1 MTLLWKGAVINSMPK
16 IFRKFHKG
24 LALVLAATMCVSLSS
39 VPAFAAETTETA
51 ISEDGRTTTITTEI
65 TWVSP
70 EGEEPVVEGAAI
82 TTETTVLDDEG
93 RVIQESGSETGHE
106 TTTTETVTGGATV
119 EDKEPVTETAEGET
133 LTTETSGGFE
143 TVDSSAASS
152 SEAVDP
158 IFKDGDNITIDLT
171 PGSTATGTAEVD
183 KAALA
188 GQLARPDAEDCEIT
202 DPDTGES
209 IGHKTVTVEDV
220 LDEDGAVVGF
230 TATTTEETSV
240 TTALPEG
247 VSGAETP
254 ETPQPREPF
263 TDADGVTTKVDVL
276 PIYDGDGNLT
286 GYQTTTTK
294 TSTTGAA
301 VSETVL
307 PDRPAEGETSDPE
320 TGETTTVKVAEL
332 RGENG
337 ALTGY
342 EVTTTTTDR
351 EGNVRTAVETL
362 RGTKDTSTLTEV
374 TDVTVTTVTFTET
387 TGGTVTTTTRTT
399 TTETKRIAANDR
411 TVTAEMGDVTAGEQ
425 DGVLETTGVK
435 ADVAEPDVGRTDQKT
450 DLHHRADKDGV
461 GFDPEGYDFQWLGKY
476 GLESAIRVDAVKV
489 DGDGTA
495 SPSDRWQA
503 HQFVLVDKDGN
514 EHYVYCADFAVSPQ
528 AGFRY
533 DMENVEDAGY
543 YDSEAAAHIRAIAR
557 NGYWGTSEG
566 AGSLDAVKRMLVDAY
581 NNGEI
586 DKDDYKGLATAWG
599 FDTYLTD
606 GMALA
611 ATQAALWTFGN
622 SGDLMI
628 DREDPFT
635 SYYQAVGGRNWRE
648 LDSREW
654 ALTKALYDYLV
665 SQTEAPTHKNTLI
678 NENNFATDASLTVGQ
693 RDEDSGKYEADLTF
707 TLAVMPDTE
716 SDDLLVHVV
725 VGGEIVETR
734 RLAGDDSRTQY
745 GVIPRSGDGSYTLS
759 GLKLAEG
766 VNIDLRLTGTQNIGE
781 GVYLFTS
788 EVSTEPVGYD
798 NGEPV
803 FSSQTFVGI
812 ESGRQSVDL
821 SVSLNF
827 TVNEA
832 SADIVADTA
841 STTERKVDT
850 TETSRTDTTATTGGW
865 TETAVTVT
873 TSQKNDR
880 EWEVTWEK
888 EYTYPDPEPDTPK
901 EPEQPDPP
909 EQPETPEAPET
920 SPVEPPVEDIPE
932 EDVPQTDIPVEDEPL
947 VVIPDEEVPV
957 TDVPVADV
965 PQTGDNSGLWYALLM
980 VSLAGLAVMGWLE
993 IRDRKKT
1000 TVD

>member
-1 MTLLWKGAVINSMPK
+1 MRKKICKPLSLL
-16 IFRKFHKG
+16 
-24 LALVLAATMCVSLSS
+24 LALAMSMSLFS
-39 VPAFAAETTETA
+39 VPAFAAEATETTV
-51 ISEDGRTTTITTEI
+51 SGDGRTTTITTEI
-65 TWVSP
+65 TWTSP
-70 EGEEPVVEGAAI
+70 EGEEPVAEGAAV
-82 TTETTVLDDEG
+82 TTETTVRDDEG
-93 RVIQESGSETGHE
+93 RVIQESSSETGHE
-106 TTTTETVTGGATV
+106 TTTAETVTGEAVT
-119 EDKEPVTETAEGET
+119 EEKEPVTETAEGET
-133 LTTETSGGFE
+133 TTRSTPGEFE
-143 TVDSSAASS
+143 TVDSSAAST
-152 SEAVDP
+152 SETVAPV
-158 IFKDGDNITIDLT
+158 FKDGDGSITVELT
-171 PGSTATGTAEVD
+171 PGSTATGTAAVD
-183 KAALA
+183 KEALA

-220 LDEDGAVVGF
+220 LDEAGAVVGF

-240 TTALPEG
+240 TTTLPDS
-247 VSGAETP
+247 VSSTEP
-254 ETPQPREPF
+254 PVMPQPQEPF

-276 PIYDGDGNLT
+276 PVYDDAGNLT

-294 TSTTGAA
+294 TQTTHAA

-307 PDRPAEGETSDPE
+307 PERPAEGETTNE
-320 TGETTTVKVAEL
+320 ATGETTTVKVTEL
-332 RGENG
+332 HDASG

-342 EVTTTTTDR
+342 EVTTTTTDS

-362 RGTKDTSTLTEV
+362 RGKKDTGTLTET
-374 TDVTVTTVTFTET
+374 TDVTVTTVTFTKV
-387 TGGTVTTTTRTT
+387 TGGAVTTTTRTT
-399 TTETKRIAANDR
+399 TTETKRIAASDR
-411 TVTAEMGDVTAGEQ
+411 TVTAGMGNVTAGEG
-425 DGVLETTGVK
+425 DGILETTGVK
-435 ADVAEPDVGRTDQKT
+435 ADVAEPDVGKTDQKT
-450 DLHHRADKDGV
+450 DLYHRADKEGV
-461 GFDPEGYDFQWLGKY
+461 EFDPDGYDFQWLGKY

-489 DGDGTA
+489 NEDGTT
-495 SPSDRWQA
+495 SSSDRWQA

-543 YDSEAAAHIRAIAR
+543 YDSEAAAHIRAIAQ

-566 AGSLDAVKRMLVDAY
+566 AGSLDAVKRILVDAY

-586 DKDDYKGLATAWG
+586 DRDNYGGLATAWG

-622 SGDLMI
+622 SGNMMI
-628 DREDPFT
+628 DRDDPFT

-654 ALTKALYDYLV
+654 ALTKALYDYLIA
-665 SQTEAPTHKNTLI
+665 QTEAPTDKNTLI
-678 NENNFATDASLTVGQ
+678 NENNFAANASLTVGQ

-725 VGGEIVETR
+725 VNGEIVETR
-734 RLAGDDSRTQY
+734 RLAGDDSGTQY
-745 GVIPRSGDGSYTLS
+745 GVVPRSEDGSYTLS
-759 GLKLAEG
+759 GLKLADG

-788 EVSTEPVGYD
+788 EVSTEPVGYE

-803 FSSQTFVGI
+803 FSSQTFVGM

-832 SADIVADTA
+832 AAEIVTDNA
-841 STTERKVDT
+841 SITERKVDT
-850 TETSRTDTTATTGGW
+850 TETSRTDTATATGGW

-873 TSQKNDR
+873 TVQQNER

-888 EYTYPDPEPDTPK
+888 NYTYPDPETPEKPEEPETPDTP
-901 EPEQPDPP
+901 DV
-909 EQPETPEAPET
+909 PET
-920 SPVEPPVEDIPE
+920 PPVEDIPE
-932 EDVPQTDIPVEDEPL
+932 EDVPKTDIPVEDEPL
-947 VVIPDEEVPV
+947 VEIPDEEVPA
-957 TDVPVADV
+957 TDIPVADV
-965 PQTGDNSGLWYALLM
+965 PQTGDDSGMWYILLM
-980 VSLAGLAVMGWLE
+980 ASLAGLAVMGCLE
-993 IRDRKKT
+993 IRGKRKT